1 MSGVYHVF
9 HKAKRKVNHHRA
21 MTLRMSMDYGSLSV
35 ALHAAAGED
44 TALVLELRQAL
55 VDSAHRQIDLMSRSR
70 CDANWQYSC
79 LRLKGLAASFEAVEL
94 LALAEEAVE
103 GAPGDP
109 VVLRRLG
116 AALEEIRQAP
126 LD

>member
-1 MSGVYHVF
+1 
-9 HKAKRKVNHHRA
+9 
-21 MTLRMSMDYGSLSV
+21 MSMDYGSLSV

-44 TALVLELRQAL
+44 AALFLELRQAL

-109 VVLRRLG
+109 VVLRRLA